1 MMFGKIYVIPRA
13 NLSGHM
19 VRLEGRGPVHDRY
32 KRQSSLVHREYRL
45 NRDNVRIRVLNLPKV
60 IVLFDEDLTMDQRK
74 SNLGDA
80 DVIIQ
85 MQS

>member
-1 MMFGKIYVIPRA
+1 MFGKIYAIPRA
-13 NLSGHM
+13 NLFAHM

-32 KRQSSLVHREYRL
+32 KRQSSPVHREYRL
-45 NRDNVRIRVLNLPKV
+45 NRDNDRIRVLNLPKV
-60 IVLFDEDLTMDQRK
+60 IVLFDGDLIMDQRR